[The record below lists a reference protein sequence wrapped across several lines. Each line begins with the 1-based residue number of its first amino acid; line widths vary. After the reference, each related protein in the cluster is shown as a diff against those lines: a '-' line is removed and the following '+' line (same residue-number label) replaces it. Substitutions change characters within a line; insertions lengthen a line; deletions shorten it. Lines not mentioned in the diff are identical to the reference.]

1 MQLFDSI
8 IGDVRRYID
17 QQYTKGI
24 ARVFQYSTDL
34 FWPPAGNRDIVLQS
48 NVGVEL
54 GSPSGQSVSFL
65 IWTDNISLVRDGL
78 ITLVGPDIDE
88 CKKSYLP
95 FGKVAIIGGSG
106 FTEENAYERYREM
119 ESQRYEISLKGYMM
133 RAVSQY
139 MREWSRVSKEAV
151 KQGFSFSQL
160 GSALIERL
168 REKAYIDS
176 VEILFV
182 TSSDEE
188 VRELKGI
195 GERAMRYINAMGKMT
210 EDMDFDCKSCEYRD
224 VCSDAGDL
232 RAMRDFLKRSRN
244 RITFGCRGEH

>member
-8 IGDVRRYID
+8 INDVRRYID
-17 QQYTKGI
+17 LQHTKGI
-24 ARVFQYSTDL
+24 VREFQYGPDL

-65 IWTDNISLVRDGL
+65 VWTHNTSLVRDGL
-78 ITLVGPDIDE
+78 ITLVGPDINE
-88 CKKSYLP
+88 CKKRYLP

-151 KQGFSFSQL
+151 TQGFSFSRL
-160 GSALIERL
+160 GSALTEKL
-168 REKAYIDS
+168 KQKAYIDS

-182 TSSDEE
+182 TSSNEA
-188 VRELKGI
+188 VGELKGI
-195 GERAMRYINAMGKMT
+195 GERAMRYINAMRKMT
-210 EDMDFDCKSCEYRD
+210 EDMDFDCRSCEYKD
-224 VCSDAGDL
+224 VCSDAGEL
-232 RAMRDFLKRSRN
+232 RAMRDYLKRSR
-244 RITFGCRGEH
+244 GVEQVG